1 MPGFLR
7 DKEKPNFSI
16 ANLSLYEEI
25 LALEM
30 ILKAETPKKMDG
42 KTAVVEMKDAGH
54 SKWRETEWQGFYFE
68 FKVLPKLIAAYGGG
82 PKKIFRTVFDYSLK
96 RTWDMKVHS
105 MPSSPS
111 KVHGCQLNDAGSI
124 DEAVRQTGFG
134 LILLNGIPDLDL
146 EFTRWHKKFR
156 GNGDVEPRR
165 MLKKSFIPKSIDIFF
180 IPDEKRLEK
189 AKENRELIYFRQGK
203 QPTGEARNV
212 KYSLDAKRALESD
225 LHKLRIEIN

>member
-1 MPGFLR
+1 MPGFLS
-7 DKEKPNFSI
+7 DKEKPNI
-16 ANLSLYEEI
+16 GIVNLSLDEEI
-25 LALEM
+25 SALEK

-42 KTAVVEMKDAGH
+42 KTAVMEMKDAGH

-82 PKKIFRTVFDYSLK
+82 PKKVFRTVFDYSLI

-105 MPSSPS
+105 IPNSNS
-111 KVHGCQLNDAGSI
+111 KVHGCQLNDASSI

-156 GNGDVEPRR
+156 GSGDGEPRR
-165 MLKKSFIPKSIDIFF
+165 LLKKSFRPESIDIFY
-180 IPDEKRLEK
+180 IPNEKRLEK
-189 AKENRELIYFRQGK
+189 AKQEKELIYFRQGK
-203 QPTGEARNV
+203 QPTGEARNI

-225 LHKLRIEIN
+225 LHKIRIQIN